1 MSLKLQQSHKMTI
14 CSIYI
19 EFHYGLGILNLT
31 PTVTDRPHQFSP
43 FQQISVQLTPRQ
55 FYTFFTSRQWDELFD
70 AIDSNQTGQISKVE
84 LGSFFSAMGVSYT
97 DNQLTNELWRMD
109 ENFTETVNRESF
121 IKRMDTIVSMVNQ
134 MDRTNPGWERELI
147 KGQ

>member
-1 MSLKLQQSHKMTI
+1 
-14 CSIYI
+14 
-19 EFHYGLGILNLT
+19 
-31 PTVTDRPHQFSP
+31 
-43 FQQISVQLTPRQ
+43 
-55 FYTFFTSRQWDELFD
+55 
-70 AIDSNQTGQISKVE
+70 
-84 LGSFFSAMGVSYT
+84 MGVSYT